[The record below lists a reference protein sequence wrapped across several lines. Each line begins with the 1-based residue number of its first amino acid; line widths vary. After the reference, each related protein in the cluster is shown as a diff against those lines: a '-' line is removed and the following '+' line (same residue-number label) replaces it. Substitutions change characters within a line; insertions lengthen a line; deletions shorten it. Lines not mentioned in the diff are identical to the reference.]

1 MCWIAIWGV
10 DTWYKWLSSNIWNEW
25 LCIDIHPCEAGIHVP
40 TLRHDR
46 GLNKTPF
53 LVEKA
58 PFDKHSPSLDRLHH
72 KPRKL

>member
-46 GLNKTPF
+46 GLSKTPF
-53 LVEKA
+53 LGEKA